1 MSVINTNT
9 QALAT
14 ARHFNRTQEILGRSL
29 SRLSSG
35 AKIVKPSDDA
45 PGLARSEK
53 LTGQSNRVE
62 AAATNV
68 QNAISSL
75 QSADSFMGG
84 ITKALSRLSELSL
97 FAKDVTKNSSDIAQ
111 YQLEFSALQEQL
123 RQTIGGTTA
132 QIGGTTP
139 VTIPMG
145 MFNGVKLFGDDA
157 AIPPAGAGVIAIGDA
172 AGQEMTIP
180 QLNLRDGAMGALIHQ
195 DNAGNFTLN
204 LTSPTITSDIE
215 NGMNEVFDERASVGA
230 AQSRLEL
237 VSANLTVQNENLTA
251 AISRIR
257 DVDVAD
263 ESTQYAKHNIQS
275 QAGTSMLAQANL
287 IPQSALKLLQ
297 RN

>member
-14 ARHFNRTQEILGRSL
+14 ARHFNHTQESLGRSL

-62 AAATNV
+62 AASTNV

-84 ITKALSRLSELSL
+84 ITKALSRMSELSL
-97 FAKDVTKNSSDIAQ
+97 FARDVTKNPSDIAQ
-111 YQLEFSALQEQL
+111 YQQEFSALQEQL
-123 RQTIGGTTA
+123 RQTIGGTVA

-139 VTIPMG
+139 ITTPMG
-145 MFNGVKLFGDDA
+145 MFNGVKLFGNDA
-157 AIPPAGAGVIAIGDA
+157 AVVPAGAGVITIGDA

-180 QLNLRDGAMGALIHQ
+180 QLNLRDGAMGSLINK
-195 DNAGNFTLN
+195 DVAGNFTL
-204 LTSPTITSDIE
+204 TIRSATIISDVE
-215 NGMNEVFDERASVGA
+215 GALSEVFGERALVGA
-230 AQSRLEL
+230 AQSRLEQ
-237 VSANLTVQNENLTA
+237 VGATLTVQSENLAA

-257 DVDVAD
+257 DVDVAN
-263 ESTQYAKHNIQS
+263 ESTQYAKHNIRS
-275 QAGTSMLAQANL
+275 QAGTSMLAQANV
-287 IPQSALKLLQ
+287 IPQSALTLLR